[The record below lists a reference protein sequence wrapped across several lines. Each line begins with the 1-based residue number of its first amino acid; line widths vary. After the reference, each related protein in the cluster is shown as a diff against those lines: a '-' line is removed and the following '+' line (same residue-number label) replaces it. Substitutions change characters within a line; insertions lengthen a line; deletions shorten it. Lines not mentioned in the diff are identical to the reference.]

1 MGKPRYARYVKIVV
15 QVKINAKA
23 DEIQSVD
30 GLHYTVRLHAPARQG
45 KANEA
50 LIQIL
55 SAHLDVPRSRIRI
68 VSGFSSRI
76 KIVEID

>member
-1 MGKPRYARYVKIVV
+1 M
-15 QVKINAKA
+15 QVKTNAKT

-30 GLHYTVRLHAPARQG
+30 GSRYIVRLHAPAREG

-76 KIVEID
+76 KIVEIN